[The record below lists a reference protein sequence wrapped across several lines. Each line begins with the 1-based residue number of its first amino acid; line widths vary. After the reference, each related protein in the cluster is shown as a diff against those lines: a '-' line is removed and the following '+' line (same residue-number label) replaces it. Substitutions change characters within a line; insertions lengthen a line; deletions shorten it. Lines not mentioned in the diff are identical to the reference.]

1 MNEKTSAFLIWQWI
15 LSMLGM
21 LLASFFKNWYMFAI
35 NLVVFIDFWLTSY
48 RHKGYK

>member
-1 MNEKTSAFLIWQWI
+1 MSERASRLLTWQWI
-15 LSMLGM
+15 LSMMGM
-21 LLASFFKNWYMFAI
+21 LIASFFKNGYMFAL